1 MTKEGSDAYFVVLPA
16 TGTSQCSV
24 LSISSLICVTES
36 CYKNHKPTHLVF
48 SVTGQ
53 TTTLFLQVCTPESVN

>member
-48 SVTGQ
+48 
-53 TTTLFLQVCTPESVN
+53 